1 MEEILEDVILDGAHN
16 EDGIRQFLKTAEGIA
31 EKRTVSLL
39 FSAVADKNWKEM
51 ICRICRSIHF
61 QSVTVT
67 SVGGSR
73 QITAQ
78 ELAGEFRLHTDC
90 PVYALEDVKSA
101 FRQARRMQK
110 DSVLLCC
117 GSLYLAGAVEEEIN
131 NAEL

>member
-1 MEEILEDVILDGAHN
+1 
-16 EDGIRQFLKTAEGIA
+16 
-31 EKRTVSLL
+31 
-39 FSAVADKNWKEM
+39 M
-51 ICRICRSIHF
+51 IGRICRSVHF

-73 QITAQ
+73 QVPAQ
-78 ELAGEFRLHTDC
+78 ELAGEFRRHAGC
-90 PVYALEDVKSA
+90 PVYAFEDVKSA
-101 FRQARRMQK
+101 FRQARHVQK